1 MNRMRV
7 TLRFYLPDFI
17 ENLNTNIEQ
26 LEKIYKKS
34 LAPITLYLW
43 YDTDDKKDLGQL
55 KEFIKNWESRQH
67 FRTVIRTSFVN
78 SPKDFIWFDIIPYTY
93 ENKTGYNSRF
103 SYSYIDKSK
112 IVDGIK
118 HFDEILSF
126 TTGPKP
132 KKIQKRTDH
141 NYNESGD
148 SR

>member
-17 ENLNTNIEQ
+17 KNLNTNIEE
-26 LEKIYKKS
+26 LEKIYNKNM
-34 LAPITLYLW
+34 APITLYLW
-43 YDTDDKKDLGQL
+43 YDSKDKTDLGQL

-78 SPKDFIWFDIIPYTY
+78 SPMDFIWFDIIPYTY
-93 ENKTGYNSRF
+93 KNKASHSRF
-103 SYSYIDKSK
+103 SYPYVDNSR

-118 HFDEILSF
+118 YFDNILSF

>member
-7 TLRFYLPDFI
+7 SLRFYLPDLI
-17 ENLNTNIEQ
+17 ENLNTNIEE
-26 LEKIYKKS
+26 LERIYTKN

-43 YDTDDKKDLGQL
+43 YAKNDKTDLGQL

-67 FRTVIRTSFVN
+67 FRTVIKTSFEN
-78 SPKDFIWFDIIPYTY
+78 TSKDFIWFDILPYTY
-93 ENKTGYNSRF
+93 ENESSHSRF
-103 SYSYIDKSK
+103 TYSYVDNSK
-112 IVDGIK
+112 IVEGIK

-132 KKIQKRTDH
+132 RKIQKRTDQ